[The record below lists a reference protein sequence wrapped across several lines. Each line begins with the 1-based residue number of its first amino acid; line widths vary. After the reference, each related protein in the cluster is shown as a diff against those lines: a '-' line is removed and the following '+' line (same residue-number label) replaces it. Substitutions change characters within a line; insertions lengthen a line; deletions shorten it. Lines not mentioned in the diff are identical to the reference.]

1 MYTALYRRYR
11 PATFDEMVGQEH
23 IVRILKNQIESGNVS
38 HAYLFCGTRGT
49 GKTSAARIFAKGVN
63 CLSGKGKPCGVC
75 ENCLSIQNGIFFDV
89 IEIDAASNNKV
100 ENIRELRESVKYP
113 PAAGLCKV
121 YIIDEVH
128 MLSTSAFNAL
138 LKTLEEP
145 PEHVIFVLAT
155 TEPHKLPPTILSRCL
170 RLDFRR
176 VPEAKIRAR
185 LGEICRDCGVEYEES
200 ALALIAANGDGSVRD
215 SLSILEQCIPAGD
228 GSLTRADVVSVLGTA
243 GEEVFLEITD
253 LLAEGDTAGVFLL
266 IDRLAADGKDMKQ
279 FLKDWTFHFR
289 NLMMSGFADRLEE
302 IIDMSCE
309 NAEKVKAQR
318 ERLTQGFISAAIRE
332 LSEAQNRARFSSQAR
347 TILELSVLKLS
358 EPEVS
363 EDCDSLIQRISD
375 LEARLDGG
383 AFVKTVRETKKPE
396 ISEEIIKPQPEEKSQ
411 VEKETKK
418 PEKTAAVEEKIEA
431 GAGNPAKDEI
441 IPEAPVKEEEKI
453 TPEPE
458 KEAEKKTEPA
468 EEKKESAG
476 GLDEKLQLD
485 IASLFGAGKVN
496 ILD

>member
-63 CLSGKGKPCGVC
+63 CLSEKGKPCGVC
-75 ENCLSIQNGIFFDV
+75 ENCVSIQNGVFFDV

-185 LGEICRDCGVEYEES
+185 LGEICKDQGIEYEES

-215 SLSILEQCIPAGD
+215 SLSILEQCIPAGE
-228 GSLTRADVVSVLGTA
+228 GMLTRADVVTVLGTA

-253 LLAEGDTAGVFLL
+253 LLAAGDTAGVFLL
-266 IDRLAADGKDMKQ
+266 IDRLAADGKDIRQ
-279 FLKDWTFHFR
+279 FIKDWTFHFR
-289 NLMMSGFADRLEE
+289 NLMLSGFADRLDD

-318 ERLTQGFISAAIRE
+318 ERLNMGFISAAIRE
-332 LSEAQNRARFSSQAR
+332 LSEAENRARYSSQAR

-358 EPEVS
+358 EPAVS
-363 EDCDSLIQRISD
+363 EDYSSLVQRISD
-375 LEARLDGG
+375 LETRLEGG
-383 AFVKTVRETKKPE
+383 GFVRAEAGLKQAPVIDAKKDPE
-396 ISEEIIKPQPEEKSQ
+396 PEEKIQ
-411 VEKETKK
+411 DEK
-418 PEKTAAVEEKIEA
+418 PEEKQDLKYSLKEKSGEEAEESGKVKPESPSEQNNAAAQETA
-431 GAGNPAKDEI
+431 
-441 IPEAPVKEEEKI
+441 
-453 TPEPE
+453 PE
-458 KEAEKKTEPA
+458 KEAEAKPEDSG
-468 EEKKESAG
+468 EKKEKAPG
-476 GLDEKLQLD
+476 FDEKLQMD
-485 IASLFGAGKVN
+485 IASLFGAGKVG
-496 ILD
+496 IFD